1 MKDYIWQTTN
11 EVINLKDVC
20 NTSNLV
26 YVYEDVIKHIDKVD
40 LVSFY
45 KEPEKY
51 SKIKLK
57 LKEVTD
63 YITDHDK
70 IGFVVEKGAE
80 LLVPLYYIF
89 LSVDHCG
96 NDPELVLVKSVSLE
110 NGDFSYVL
118 APDDVKDKF
127 KKWCEEIKAFV
138 EKKFD
143 WCNDDDITE
152 PYKHVTIDAEIDKTV
167 YIGETI
173 DIEISENMSIEN
185 FKNVFQEKF
194 GVIPCIF
201 DHKKED
207 KNLQHKLSCF
217 GISGKTL
224 VRIPPFFKLGDI
236 DWELR
241 NQLHLSSDI
250 EFRFRYV
257 ARPWAFLLGRETLT
271 EVDQLPPVWKSIGFN
286 LLLKL
291 ADMID

>member
-1 MKDYIWQTTN
+1 MKDFIWKTTN

-20 NTSNLV
+20 NTSHLV
-26 YVYEDVIKHIDKVD
+26 YVYEDIIKHIDKVD

-45 KEPEKY
+45 KEPEKF

-57 LKEVTD
+57 LKEVTE
-63 YITDHDK
+63 YITDIDK
-70 IGFVVEKGAE
+70 VGFVIEKGAE

-96 NDPELVLVKSVSLE
+96 DDPEIVLVKSVSLE
-110 NGDFSYVL
+110 NGDFSFVL
-118 APDDVKDKF
+118 ATDDVKDKF
-127 KKWCEEIKAFV
+127 KEWSEEIKAFV
-138 EKKFD
+138 EKKFE

-152 PYKHVTIDAEIDKTV
+152 PYKHVTIDAEIDRTI

-173 DIEISENMSIEN
+173 DIEISEGMSLGE
-185 FKNVFQEKF
+185 FKSIFQEKF
-194 GVIPCIF
+194 GVVPCVF
-201 DHKKED
+201 YSKKED
-207 KNLQHKLSCF
+207 KNLQHKLNCF

-224 VRIPPFFKLGDI
+224 VRIPSFFALGDI
-236 DWELR
+236 NWELR
-241 NQLHLSSDI
+241 NQLQLSSDI

-257 ARPWAFLLGRETLT
+257 GRPWAFLLGREKLS

-291 ADMID
+291 VDKID